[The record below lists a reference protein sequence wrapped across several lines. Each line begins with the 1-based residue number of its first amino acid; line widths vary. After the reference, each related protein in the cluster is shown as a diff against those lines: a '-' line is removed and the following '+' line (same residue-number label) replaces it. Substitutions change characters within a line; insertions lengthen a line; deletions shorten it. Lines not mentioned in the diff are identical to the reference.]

1 MIPVTAHLDLVTEL
15 AKGTTAGAQRRLLRN
30 HSQVALLAG
39 RLSFFDLHD
48 EMAARGYLSMA
59 LDSAREAD
67 DPYLSV
73 ATLGHMSFVPAD
85 ASGFTAAVNLR
96 ATAMEERRPVAAADA
111 KLAVQGDR
119 GGAAERQG
127 PLPAAL
133 AEHQHDVQVE
143 GKIGHPEAGLPAA
156 SGTDVEHGHDRDG
169 LVGHDGWLQ
178 ARHRVDGDLFLV
190 LQPAVQRLEL
200 LVAGGGSRRQPTA
213 EQVGD
218 ECLEVGAGGLGQ
230 LPPVGLEESR
240 ELAGCGGRDRAR
252 TCDLVVVSDRT
263 AVCRAAKTAGYLLD
277 RCP

>member
-1 MIPVTAHLDLVTEL
+1 
-15 AKGTTAGAQRRLLRN
+15 
-30 HSQVALLAG
+30 
-39 RLSFFDLHD
+39 
-48 EMAARGYLSMA
+48 MAARGYLSMA
-59 LDSAREAD
+59 LDSAREAG

-85 ASGFTAAVNLR
+85 AGGFTAAVNLR

-190 LQPAVQRLEL
+190 LQRSSAWSCWSRVAA
-200 LVAGGGSRRQPTA
+200 VAGDQRPSRLAMNASRSARVASVSCRPWGWRKA
-213 EQVGD
+213 VNWRGVVG
-218 ECLEVGAGGLGQ
+218 VA
-230 LPPVGLEESR
+230 GLEPVTSS
-240 ELAGCGGRDRAR
+240 L
-252 TCDLVVVSDRT
+252 
-263 AVCRAAKTAGYLLD
+263 
-277 RCP
+277 